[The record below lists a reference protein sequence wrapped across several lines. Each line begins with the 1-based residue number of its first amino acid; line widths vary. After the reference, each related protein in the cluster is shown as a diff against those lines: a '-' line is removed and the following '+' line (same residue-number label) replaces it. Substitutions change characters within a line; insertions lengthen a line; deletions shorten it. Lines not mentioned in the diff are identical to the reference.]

1 MEPTIT
7 IAERTARR
15 EEIRTRLGE
24 IQTEAGENGIPDQA
38 RAECET
44 LFTEDADHER
54 AITADRELRE
64 RIASRFAQTADAGE
78 RVDGAAAGFVPPA
91 AAPAV
96 QSRAAQGRS
105 APAFVPGRDDSI
117 YDVNAIRMRANSLE
131 EAGDLYRDNALR
143 VVERAGFPG
152 SESRERSQAT
162 VQRLLDSIDD
172 EAGTLAQRVMITGSP
187 LYMRAWAKTMAR
199 MGPNGLSQEEAS
211 VLDRGRAL
219 AVSTGSAGGFAVP
232 FQLDPTVILTSNGA
246 INPLRQISR
255 VETIVGKELDLVTS
269 AGVTVSRS
277 AEGSA
282 MSDNTPTLAQP
293 TIKAERVTGFIP
305 FSMEVEM
312 DWSALQ
318 SQMMMLLA
326 DAKDVEES
334 SSFTNGNGTSPNA
347 GGIISTLGT
356 ASYVTGTGGTA
367 TLGAGDLYQLE
378 DQMAPRF
385 RARASW
391 LASKTSYNA
400 YRQLF
405 TATASASG
413 DPWVRPTQGTPAEL
427 LGYPAYEDS
436 DMVGT
441 HASNDKVII
450 LGDFG
455 RGFIIVDRVGMS
467 VEIAPHLFDQATGR
481 PTGQR
486 GLIAFWRNNSRVL
499 VDNAFRL
506 IKVL

>member
-1 MEPTIT
+1 MT
-7 IAERTARR
+7 IAERAARR
-15 EEIRTRLGE
+15 EAIRTRLSE
-24 IQTEAGENGIPDQA
+24 IQAEHSENGIPEQA

-44 LFTEDADHER
+44 LFTEDSEHER

-64 RIASRFAQTADAGE
+64 RIASRLTPASGE

-91 AAPAV
+91 TAAAAPPA
-96 QSRAAQGRS
+96 QSARS
-105 APAFVPGRDDSI
+105 TALVPGRTDNSI
-117 YDVNAIRMRANSLE
+117 YDVAAIRQRGLSPE
-131 EAGDLYRDNALR
+131 QAGELYRDNAMR
-143 VVERAGFPG
+143 AIERAVFPG
-152 SESRERSQAT
+152 SESRERAQST
-162 VQRLLDSIDD
+162 VERLLYSVDD
-172 EAGTLAQRVMITGSP
+172 EAGSLAQRVMATGSP
-187 LYMRAWAKTMAR
+187 LYMRAWAKTMAH
-199 MGPNGLSQEEAS
+199 MGTMGLSAEELAA
-211 VLDRGRAL
+211 LEHGRAL

-246 INPLRQISR
+246 INPLREISR
-255 VETIVGKELDLVTS
+255 VETIVGKEFDLVTS

-277 AEGSA
+277 AEASA

-305 FSMEVEM
+305 FSMEIEQ

-318 SQMMMLLA
+318 SQMMMLLS

-334 SSFTNGNGTSPNA
+334 SSFTNGNGTSPNP
-347 GGIISTLGT
+347 GGIISTLST
-356 ASYVTGTGGTA
+356 ASAVTGTTTA
-367 TLGAGDLYQLE
+367 TLAAGDLYALE
-378 DQMAPRF
+378 DAMAPRF
-385 RARASW
+385 RARAVW
-391 LASKTSYNA
+391 MASKTTYNA

-405 TATASASG
+405 TQTASAAG

-427 LGYPAYEDS
+427 LGYAAYEDS
-436 DMVGT
+436 DMVTT
-441 HASNDKVII
+441 HASGDKVII

-455 RGFIIVDRVGMS
+455 RGFLIVDRLGMS
-467 VEIAPHLFDQATGR
+467 TEIAPHIFDQATGR

-506 IKVL
+506 MKVL